1 MPIWTT
7 LELTLEQRNY
17 RIDAQYNRKDQGGE
31 VFHSLTSRKAFS
43 RREASDSSEA
53 EG

>member
-17 RIDAQYNRKDQGGE
+17 RIDAQYNRKDQE
-31 VFHSLTSRKAFS
+31 EKFFIP
-43 RREASDSSEA
+43 
-53 EG
+53 